1 MTFLPASAKRHLK
14 LPVSRYLLAKW
25 KQCVL
30 MLPCW
35 HWLCR
40 KCYINIWHK
49 CNLSWWHGF
58 CPGHTED
65 TFRGC
70 ALRRLNL
77 KFSTF
82 TLLRFSFT
90 TLAAQWKHGEDANR
104 KNRIS
109 KKKCSLDCDWIQ
121 RQRDDEWGAHFLY
134 CLPGVFRVLC
144 LNALTGLILPH
155 KSLSQRTKK
164 AYLSAVI
171 KFN

>member
-40 KCYINIWHK
+40 KCYINIWLK

-58 CPGHTED
+58 FPGHTED

-82 TLLRFSFT
+82 TLLRFSIYYT
-90 TLAAQWKHGEDANR
+90 ASTMETWWRCKQKKQD
-104 KNRIS
+104 IQ
-109 KKKCSLDCDWIQ
+109 KKKNVVLIVTGY
-121 RQRDDEWGAHFLY
+121 RDKGMMSEAHISCTAFLVY
-134 CLPGVFRVLC
+134 SGFCVWTHWQ
-144 LNALTGLILPH
+144 A
-155 KSLSQRTKK
+155 
-164 AYLSAVI
+164 
-171 KFN
+171 

>member
-1 MTFLPASAKRHLK
+1 MTLLPASAKRHLK

-40 KCYINIWHK
+40 KCYINIWLK

-109 KKKCSLDCDWIQ
+109 KKKKNVVLIVTGY
-121 RQRDDEWGAHFLY
+121 RDKGMMSEAHISCTAFLVY
-134 CLPGVFRVLC
+134 SGFCVWTHWQ
-144 LNALTGLILPH
+144 A
-155 KSLSQRTKK
+155 
-164 AYLSAVI
+164 
-171 KFN
+171 